1 MPIAIASKPKVLFIS
16 ESSGSPSHDQQIRD
30 VADVHWIE
38 GRSYEESIP
47 LIADAVRDHGPF
59 VAFGVSFHNIA
70 AVVNLRATAWSVS
83 GGRY

>member
-1 MPIAIASKPKVLFIS
+1 MPIAIAPKPKVLFIS

-59 VAFGVSFHNIA
+59 VAFGVSFLNF
-70 AVVNLRATAWSVS
+70 AVVGHLRATAWPDS
-83 GGRY
+83 GGQY